1 MKRCAGLGRMII
13 STEKKEKRMGY
24 KCSSKRENPYCLN
37 DMGRG
42 DSWRLFRIIA
52 EFVEGFDTLA
62 TVSRP
67 LVTVFGSARTAED
80 HPEYKLT
87 HEIGQRL
94 AEHGYGIVT
103 GGGPGIMEAANR
115 GAAQADGMSI
125 GLNIDLPFEQKGN
138 PYVNLPLDF
147 RYFFVRK
154 VMFIKYSMA
163 FICLPGGF
171 GTLDELFEAL
181 TLIQTRKIKPFP
193 IIMVGSS
200 FWSGLVDWIRQQ
212 LISGDKISE
221 EDMLLFEV
229 MDEPDEIIKY
239 IRKTVVF

>member
-1 MKRCAGLGRMII
+1 
-13 STEKKEKRMGY
+13 MGY

-37 DMGRG
+37 DMDRG

-52 EFVEGFDTLA
+52 EFVEGFDALS

-67 LVTVFGSARTAED
+67 LVTVFGSARTSED
-80 HPEYKLT
+80 HSEYKLT
-87 HEIGQRL
+87 REVSRRL
-94 AEHGYGIVT
+94 AEQGYGIVT

-115 GAAQADGMSI
+115 GAADADEMSI

-163 FICLPGGF
+163 FICMPGGF

-200 FWSGLVDWIRQQ
+200 FWNGLVDWIREQ
-212 LISGDKISE
+212 LIGSNKISE

-229 MDEPDEIIKY
+229 MDDPDEIVKY

>member
-1 MKRCAGLGRMII
+1 MPARFLQQQVRRNNQYLLNNMGNMGDNDDTWRM
-13 STEKKEKRMGY
+13 
-24 KCSSKRENPYCLN
+24 
-37 DMGRG
+37 
-42 DSWRLFRIIA
+42 FRILA
-52 EFVEGFDTLA
+52 EFVEGFDTLSSLGCPA
-62 TVSRP
+62 VSI
-67 LVTVFGSARTAED
+67 FGSARTPED
-80 HPEYKLT
+80 HKDYKLSRA
-87 HEIGQRL
+87 IASGL
-94 AEHGYGIVT
+94 SEHGYGIIT

-115 GAAQADGMSI
+115 GAAEANGMSI
-125 GLNIDLPFEQKGN
+125 GLNIDLPFEEKNN

-181 TLIQTRKIKPFP
+181 TLIQNRKIKPFP

-212 LISGDKISE
+212 LITGDKIAE

>member
-1 MKRCAGLGRMII
+1 MA
-13 STEKKEKRMGY
+13 
-24 KCSSKRENPYCLN
+24 SKYSRDKTSYFLN
-37 DMGRG
+37 DIGKG
-42 DSWRLFRIIA
+42 DSWRLFRIIS
-52 EFVEGFDTLA
+52 EFVEGFDALSTI
-62 TVSRP
+62 SRP
-67 LVTVFGSARTAED
+67 LVTIFGSARTAED

-87 HEIGQRL
+87 HEIGRRL
-94 AEHGYGIVT
+94 VEYGYGIVT

-115 GAAQADGMSI
+115 GASEADGMSI
-125 GLNIDLPFEQKGN
+125 GLNIDLPFEQQGN

-163 FICLPGGF
+163 FICMPGGF

-181 TLIQTRKIKPFP
+181 TLIQTRKIRPFP

-200 FWSGLVDWIRQQ
+200 FWSGLVEWIQQQ
-212 LISGDKISE
+212 LIKGEKISE

-229 MDEPDEIIKY
+229 MDEPDEIVKY

>member
-1 MKRCAGLGRMII
+1 
-13 STEKKEKRMGY
+13 MGY
-24 KCSSKRENPYCLN
+24 KCSKLENPYCIN

-52 EFVEGFDTLA
+52 EFVEGFDALS
-62 TVSRP
+62 TVNRP

-80 HPEYKLT
+80 HPEYNLT
-87 HEIGQRL
+87 HEIAKRL
-94 AEHGYGIVT
+94 AEHGYGVVT

-163 FICLPGGF
+163 FICMPGGF

-181 TLIQTRKIKPFP
+181 TLIQTRKIRPFP

-212 LISGDKISE
+212 LVNSNKISE

-229 MDEPDEIIKY
+229 MDEPDEIVKY